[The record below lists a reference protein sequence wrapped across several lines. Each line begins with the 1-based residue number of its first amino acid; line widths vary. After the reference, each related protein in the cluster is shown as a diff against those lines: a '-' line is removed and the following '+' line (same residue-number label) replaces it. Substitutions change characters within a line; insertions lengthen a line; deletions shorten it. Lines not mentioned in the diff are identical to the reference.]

1 VSGVSR
7 SFNSIETPLS
17 ARAELGKRL
26 RVSLPRSEHAIYRPS
41 ATRLDPIA
49 LLRRSNR
56 GRATHLVSIR
66 YGRMARSPFA
76 FLRGSAIIMA
86 HDLASTPTT
95 ALTVQLCG
103 DAHIGNFG
111 GYATAERSLV
121 FDLNDFDETLAGP
134 WEWDLKRLSAS
145 VTVLGRENGLK
156 AAACRAAVCA
166 AVQAYRKRMRELSE
180 KPYLDI
186 WFTPTRAEAAVDAY
200 GDDAGLF
207 EHALENGMNRTN
219 RATLPKF
226 TDGRYGRSGFKFKD
240 DPPNI
245 TRRADRLRRELH
257 DVLEAYRRSLTVDR
271 RLFFDRYRI
280 TDVARKVVG
289 VGSVGLGSYAVLL
302 QGAGSDDP
310 LFLQL
315 KEAPPSV
322 LEEHLTRS
330 PFSHNG
336 QRVVA
341 GQRIMQAASD
351 PLLGWTRLGGR
362 DFYVRQLRDMKATIP
377 VEQFDADELAKYAA
391 LCAGVLARA
400 HACSGDA
407 AQIAGYLGR
416 GEHFDGALSKFA
428 ESYADQVEDD
438 HQALL
443 TAIEKGRVRA
453 TFEDD

>member
-1 VSGVSR
+1 MAGAVSLNLNTIDTSPGGR
-7 SFNSIETPLS
+7 M
-17 ARAELGKRL
+17 ELGKRL
-26 RVSLPRSEHAIYRPS
+26 RASLPRSENGNYLPSPARP
-41 ATRLDPIA
+41 DPIA
-49 LLRRSNR
+49 QLRRSNR
-56 GRATHLVSIR
+56 RRATHLVSIR

-76 FLRGSAIIMA
+76 FMRGSAAIMA
-86 HDLASTPTT
+86 HDLAASPTT
-95 ALTVQLCG
+95 GLLVQLCG

-121 FDLNDFDETLAGP
+121 FDLNDFDETLPGP
-134 WEWDLKRLSAS
+134 WEWDVKRLAVS

-156 AAACRAAVCA
+156 PAACRQAVCA
-166 AVQAYRKRMRELSE
+166 MSQAYRTRMREFSD

-186 WFTPTRAEAAVDAY
+186 WFTPTRAEAAVDAL
-200 GDDAGLF
+200 GDDSSLLEKALQDGLRRNN
-207 EHALENGMNRTN
+207 L
-219 RATLPKF
+219 ATLPKL
-226 TDGRYGRSGFKFKD
+226 TDELNGRRRFRD
-240 DPPNI
+240 DPPTVI
-245 TRRADRLRRELH
+245 RRADRLRRELGE
-257 DVLEAYRRSLTVDR
+257 VLAVYRRSLTIDR
-271 RLFFDRYRI
+271 RLFLDRYNV

-289 VGSVGLGSYAVLL
+289 VSSVGLGSYVLLL

-322 LEEHLTRS
+322 LEAHLTRS
-330 PFSHNG
+330 SFSHNG

-351 PLLGWTRLGGR
+351 PLLGWTQLGGR

-377 VEQFDADELAKYAA
+377 IERFDADELADYAA

-400 HACSGDA
+400 HACSGDG

-416 GEHFDGALSKFA
+416 GDQFDSAMARYA
-428 ESYADQVEDD
+428 ESYADQVEQD

-443 TAIEKGRVRA
+443 ATIAKGKIRV
-453 TFEDD
+453 TGEDV

>member
-1 VSGVSR
+1 MAGAVSLNLNTIDTSPGGR
-7 SFNSIETPLS
+7 M
-17 ARAELGKRL
+17 ELGKRL
-26 RVSLPRSEHAIYRPS
+26 RASLPRSEHADYLPSPTRP
-41 ATRLDPIA
+41 DPIGQ
-49 LLRRSNR
+49 LRRSHR

-76 FLRGSAIIMA
+76 FMRGSAAIMA
-86 HDLASTPTT
+86 HDLAASPTT
-95 ALTVQLCG
+95 GLLVQLCG

-121 FDLNDFDETLAGP
+121 FDLNDFDETLPGP
-134 WEWDLKRLSAS
+134 WEWDVKRLAVS
-145 VTVLGRENGLK
+145 VTLLGRENGLK
-156 AAACRAAVCA
+156 PVARRQAVCSMS
-166 AVQAYRKRMRELSE
+166 QAYRTRMRELSD

-186 WFTPTRAEAAVDAY
+186 WFTPTRAEAAVDAL
-200 GDDAGLF
+200 GDDSSLLEKALLDGL
-207 EHALENGMNRTN
+207 HRTN
-219 RATLPKF
+219 VATLPKL
-226 TDGRYGRSGFKFKD
+226 TDKLNGRRRFRD
-240 DPPNI
+240 DPPTV
-245 TRRADRLRRELH
+245 TRRADRLRREL
-257 DVLEAYRRSLTVDR
+257 DELFVVYRRSLTIDR
-271 RLFFDRYRI
+271 RLFLDRYNV

-289 VGSVGLGSYAVLL
+289 VSSVGLGCYVLLL

-322 LEEHLTRS
+322 LEAHLTRS

-351 PLLGWTRLGGR
+351 PLLGWTQLGGR

-377 VEQFDADELAKYAA
+377 IERFDADGLADYAA
-391 LCAGVLARA
+391 LCSGVLARA
-400 HACSGDA
+400 HACAGDA

-416 GEHFDGALSKFA
+416 GEQFDRAAARFA
-428 ESYADQVEDD
+428 ELYADQVEQD

-443 TAIEKGRVRA
+443 IAIDTGMVRA
-453 TFEDD
+453 TVEDD

>member
-1 VSGVSR
+1 MASAIS
-7 SFNSIETPLS
+7 LS
-17 ARAELGKRL
+17 ENKIDLSPGGRMELGKRL
-26 RVSLPRSEHAIYRPS
+26 RASLPRSEHADYLPSPTRP
-41 ATRLDPIA
+41 DPIGQ
-49 LLRRSNR
+49 LRRSHR
-56 GRATHLVSIR
+56 GRATHLVSLR

-76 FLRGSAIIMA
+76 FMRGSAAIMA
-86 HDLASTPTT
+86 HDLAATPTT
-95 ALTVQLCG
+95 GLLVQLCG

-121 FDLNDFDETLAGP
+121 FDLNDFDETFPGP
-134 WEWDLKRLSAS
+134 WEWDVKRLAVS
-145 VTVLGRENGLK
+145 VTLLGRENGLK
-156 AAACRAAVCA
+156 SAARRQAVCA
-166 AVQAYRKRMRELSE
+166 MSRAYRRRMRELSD

-186 WFTPTRAEAAVDAY
+186 WFTPTRAEAAVDASE
-200 GDDAGLF
+200 DDSSLLEKALHDGL
-207 EHALENGMNRTN
+207 HRTN
-219 RATLPKF
+219 RATLPKL
-226 TDGRYGRSGFKFKD
+226 TDELNGRRRFRD
-240 DPPNI
+240 DPPTV
-245 TRRADRLRRELH
+245 TRRADRLRRELGE
-257 DVLEAYRRSLTVDR
+257 VLAAYRRSLTIDR
-271 RLFFDRYRI
+271 RLFLDRYNV

-289 VGSVGLGSYAVLL
+289 VSSVGLGSYVLLL

-322 LEEHLTRS
+322 LEAHLTRS
-330 PFSHNG
+330 SFSHNG

-428 ESYADQVEDD
+428 ESYAEQVEED

>member
-1 VSGVSR
+1 MASTVSLNLNTIDTSPGGR
-7 SFNSIETPLS
+7 M
-17 ARAELGKRL
+17 ELGKRL
-26 RVSLPRSEHAIYRPS
+26 RAGLPRSENGNYLPSPARP
-41 ATRLDPIA
+41 DPLA
-49 LLRRSNR
+49 QLRRSNR
-56 GRATHLVSIR
+56 RRATHLVSIR

-76 FLRGSAIIMA
+76 FMRGSAAIMA
-86 HDLASTPTT
+86 HDLAASPTT
-95 ALTVQLCG
+95 GLLVQLCG

-121 FDLNDFDETLAGP
+121 FDLNDFDETLPGP
-134 WEWDLKRLSAS
+134 WEWDVKRLAVS

-156 AAACRAAVCA
+156 PAACRQAVCA
-166 AVQAYRKRMRELSE
+166 MSQAYRTRMRDFSD

-186 WFTPTRAEAAVDAY
+186 WFTPTRAEAAVEAL
-200 GDDAGLF
+200 GDDSSLLETALYNGLRRNN
-207 EHALENGMNRTN
+207 L
-219 RATLPKF
+219 ATLPKL
-226 TDGRYGRSGFKFKD
+226 TDELNGRRRFRD
-240 DPPNI
+240 DPPTV
-245 TRRADRLRRELH
+245 TRRADRLRRELGE
-257 DVLEAYRRSLTVDR
+257 VLAVYRRSLTIDR
-271 RLFFDRYRI
+271 RLFLDRYNV

-289 VGSVGLGSYAVLL
+289 VSSVGLGSYVLLL

-322 LEEHLTRS
+322 LEAHLSRS
-330 PFSHNG
+330 LFSHNG

-351 PLLGWTRLGGR
+351 PLLGWTQLGGR

-377 VEQFDADELAKYAA
+377 IERFDADGLADYAA

-400 HACSGDA
+400 HACSGDG

-416 GEHFDGALSKFA
+416 GDQFDSAMARYA
-428 ESYADQVEDD
+428 ESYADQVEQD

-443 TAIEKGRVRA
+443 AAIAKGKVRV
-453 TFEDD
+453 TGEDD

>member
-1 VSGVSR
+1 MVSGVSL
-7 SFNSIETPLS
+7 SLNTIENPLS

-56 GRATHLVSIR
+56 GRATHLVSIQ

-76 FLRGSAIIMA
+76 FMRGSAIIMA

-95 ALTVQLCG
+95 GLTVQLCG

-121 FDLNDFDETLAGP
+121 FDLNDFDETFPGP
-134 WEWDLKRLSAS
+134 WEWDVKRLAVS
-145 VTVLGRENGLK
+145 VTLLGRENGLK
-156 AAACRAAVCA
+156 SAARRQAVCA
-166 AVQAYRKRMRELSE
+166 MSRAYRRRMRELSD

-186 WFTPTRAEAAVDAY
+186 WFTPTRAEAAVDASE
-200 GDDAGLF
+200 DDSSLLEKALHDGL
-207 EHALENGMNRTN
+207 HRTN
-219 RATLPKF
+219 RATLPQL
-226 TDGRYGRSGFKFKD
+226 TDELNGRRRFRD
-240 DPPNI
+240 DPPTV
-245 TRRADRLRRELH
+245 TRRADRLRRELGE
-257 DVLEAYRRSLTVDR
+257 VLAAYRRSLTIDR
-271 RLFFDRYRI
+271 RLFLDRYNV

-289 VGSVGLGSYAVLL
+289 VSSVGLGSYVLLL

-322 LEEHLTRS
+322 LEAHLTRS
-330 PFSHNG
+330 SFSHNG

-351 PLLGWTRLGGR
+351 PLLGWTQLGGR

-377 VEQFDADELAKYAA
+377 IERFDADELADYAA

-400 HACSGDA
+400 HACSGDG

-416 GEHFDGALSKFA
+416 GDQFDSAMAKYA
-428 ESYADQVEDD
+428 ESYADQVEQD

-443 TAIEKGRVRA
+443 AAIAKGKVRV
-453 TFEDD
+453 TGEDD